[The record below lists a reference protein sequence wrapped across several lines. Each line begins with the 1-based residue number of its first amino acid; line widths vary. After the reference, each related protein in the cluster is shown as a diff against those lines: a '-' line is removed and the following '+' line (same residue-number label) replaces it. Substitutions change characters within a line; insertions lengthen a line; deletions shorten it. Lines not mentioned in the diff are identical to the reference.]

1 MGTEEKKGMRVNEER
16 KADTIPAVAPSTAQ
30 EGVKMQTDV
39 IAIGGNSITIQ
50 IQWPTEITQDA
61 YDDLVDY
68 LNLLQKRAKRAIK
81 ATSAVGAD
89 KQESL

>member
-1 MGTEEKKGMRVNEER
+1 
-16 KADTIPAVAPSTAQ
+16 
-30 EGVKMQTDV
+30 MQTDV

-68 LNLLQKRAKRAIK
+68 LGILQKRAKRAIK
-81 ATSAVGAD
+81 VTLS
-89 KQESL
+89 S